1 MLRGVPLSMTRR
13 RRRKALEQLRCHPVR
28 QFHVYILSSRSG
40 VLYVGMTN
48 NIDRRIVEHK
58 EGRVPG
64 FTSKYRVNRLVWCE
78 AFPTALQA
86 IEAEKRIK
94 GWTRAKKIALIE
106 DLNPQWRDL
115 SEDVSAGSDD
125 DSDVAKRSSF

>member
-1 MLRGVPLSMTRR
+1 
-13 RRRKALEQLRCHPVR
+13 VR

-115 SEDVSAGSDD
+115 SENVSAGSDD